1 MALALV
7 ALTAMKSLFSP
18 LWYRVADLKPR
29 LRPHAEL
36 HRQRFRGDVWYV
48 LQDHQTG
55 RFHRISPVANL
66 ILSLMNGQRT
76 VRELWNIAGT
86 RAGDD
91 PPTQDEVIQLL
102 AQLHGSDLVQAEI
115 PPDIAEVA
123 ERAAKTSRREML
135 SRLRNPLALRF
146 PVFDPDRIL
155 DRTLFLVRPLFTGT
169 GFLVWLGFLLA
180 AIMIVTLNWQE
191 LTTNL
196 SDRVLATQNLFIILC
211 IYPVLKA
218 FHEMGHAYATK
229 VWGGEVHEIGVMLL
243 ILVPVPYVDASS
255 ASAFVSRRQ
264 RIIVGAGGIL
274 VELFF
279 ASIAAIVWLNASP
292 GLLRTVA
299 FNVMLIGGV
308 STIAFNGNPLLR
320 FDGYYILADL
330 LEIPNLAT
338 RANRYLFYLVQRH
351 LFRIDTEDDPV
362 TGRGEQKWFLVY
374 ALASFVYRMF
384 VALGIAFLLASKFLI
399 FGAAM
404 ALWTVVSLIVWPIVK
419 GIRFI
424 VTDSRLATNRSHAY
438 AVTGGLAAVAFLLL
452 FVVPM
457 PYAVMAEGVVW
468 IPQNAEVRSKTDGFV
483 ETVLAQPDSQVRAS
497 LPLLQLGNPLLDSR
511 VRVQEAQLEEAQDR
525 FDAARTVDRVQ
536 AEIFQ
541 EEINNIQSTLAH
553 YRKTKDDLTV
563 SADQAGQLIIPNLSD
578 LPGRYVKKGDLLAY
592 VIDNRN
598 LIVRV
603 VVTQDDIDL
612 VRSRAGKVSIRLA
625 DRLGREY
632 PARIV
637 REVPSGDQELPSLA
651 LSTKGGG
658 DIALNPASSQ
668 KPQAL
673 YNIFQFDVAPT
684 GPVHG
689 ANPGVRVYVRFDLG
703 AEPIAWRF
711 LRESQQAF
719 LSHLHL

>member
-1 MALALV
+1 
-7 ALTAMKSLFSP
+7 MKSLFSP

-36 HRQRFRGDVWYV
+36 HRQRFRGQVWYV

-76 VRELWNIAGT
+76 VRELWNIAGS

-115 PPDIAEVA
+115 PPDIAEIA
-123 ERAAKTSRREML
+123 ERGAKTSRREIL
-135 SRLRNPLALRF
+135 ARLRNPLALRF
-146 PVFDPDRIL
+146 PVFDPDRVL
-155 DRTLFLVRPLFTGT
+155 DRTLFLVRPLFTSV
-169 GFLVWLGFLLA
+169 GFAVWLAFLLT

-211 IYPVLKA
+211 IYPVLKG
-218 FHEMGHAYATK
+218 FHELGHAYATR
-229 VWGGEVHEIGVMLL
+229 VWGGEVHEIGIMLL

-255 ASAFVSRRQ
+255 ASAFASKRQ
-264 RIIVGAGGIL
+264 RIVVGAGGIL

-279 ASIAAIVWLNASP
+279 ASLAAIVWLNASP
-292 GLLRTVA
+292 GLVRTIA

-320 FDGYYILADL
+320 FDGYYMLADL

-338 RANRYLFYLVQRH
+338 RANRYLFYLTQRY
-351 LFRIDTEDDPV
+351 LFQVDTDDDPV
-362 TGRGEQKWFLVY
+362 TGHGEPKWFVLY

-404 ALWTVVSLIVWPIVK
+404 ALWTVGNLIVWPLVK
-419 GIRFI
+419 GVRFI
-424 VTDSRLATNRSHAY
+424 VSDQRLAANRSRAY
-438 AVTGGLAAVAFLLL
+438 AVTGGLAALAFLLL
-452 FVVPM
+452 FVVPT
-457 PYAVMAEGVVW
+457 PYAIVAEGVVW

-483 ETVLAQPDSQVRAS
+483 ETITAQPDSQVKAQS
-497 LPLLQLGNPLLDSR
+497 TLLQLGNPLLDSR
-511 VRVQEAQLEEAQDR
+511 VMVQEAQLQEAQNR
-525 FDAARTVDRVQ
+525 YDAARVIDRVQ
-536 AEIFQ
+536 AEIFL
-541 EEINNIQSTLAH
+541 EEVHNIESTLVH
-553 YRKTKDDLTV
+553 YRRTKSDLTV
-563 SADQAGQLIIPNLSD
+563 RADQSGQLIIPDVSD

-625 DRLGREY
+625 DRPETEY

-658 DIALNPASSQ
+658 AIALNPARSQ

-684 GPVHG
+684 VPVKD
-689 ANPGVRVYVRFDLG
+689 ANPGVRVYVRVDLG

-711 LRESQQAF
+711 LRASEQTF
-719 LSHLHL
+719 LNHLHL

>member
-1 MALALV
+1 
-7 ALTAMKSLFSP
+7 MKSLFSP

-36 HRQRFRGDVWYV
+36 HRQRFRGQVWYV

-76 VRELWNIAGT
+76 VRELWNIAGS

-115 PPDIAEVA
+115 PPDIAEIA
-123 ERAAKTSRREML
+123 ERGAKTSRREIL
-135 SRLRNPLALRF
+135 ARLRNPLALRF
-146 PVFDPDRIL
+146 PVFDPDRVL
-155 DRTLFLVRPLFTGT
+155 DRTLFLVRPLFTSV
-169 GFLVWLGFLLA
+169 GFAVWLAFLLT

-211 IYPVLKA
+211 IYPVLKG
-218 FHEMGHAYATK
+218 FHELGHAYATR
-229 VWGGEVHEIGVMLL
+229 VWGGEVHEIGIMLL

-255 ASAFVSRRQ
+255 ASAFASKRQ
-264 RIIVGAGGIL
+264 RIVVGAGGIL

-279 ASIAAIVWLNASP
+279 ASLAAIVWLNASP
-292 GLLRTVA
+292 GLVRTIA

-320 FDGYYILADL
+320 FDGYYMLADL

-338 RANRYLFYLVQRH
+338 RANRYLFYLTQRH
-351 LFRIDTEDDPV
+351 LFQVDTDDDPV
-362 TGRGEQKWFLVY
+362 TGHGEPKWFVLY

-404 ALWTVVSLIVWPIVK
+404 ALWTVGNLIVWPLVK
-419 GIRFI
+419 GVRFI
-424 VTDSRLATNRSHAY
+424 VSDQRLAANRSRAY
-438 AVTGGLAAVAFLLL
+438 AVTGALAALAFLLL
-452 FVVPM
+452 FVVPT
-457 PYAVMAEGVVW
+457 PYAIVAEGVVW

-483 ETVLAQPDSQVRAS
+483 ETITAQPDSQVKAQS
-497 LPLLQLGNPLLDSR
+497 TLLQLGNPLLDSR
-511 VRVQEAQLEEAQDR
+511 VMVQEAQLQEAQNR
-525 FDAARTVDRVQ
+525 YDAARVIDRVQ
-536 AEIFQ
+536 AEIFL
-541 EEINNIQSTLAH
+541 EEVHNIESTLVH
-553 YRKTKDDLTV
+553 YRRTKSDLTV
-563 SADQAGQLIIPNLSD
+563 RADQSGQLIIPDVSD

-625 DRLGREY
+625 DRPETEY

-658 DIALNPASSQ
+658 AIALNPARSQ

-684 GPVHG
+684 VPVKD
-689 ANPGVRVYVRFDLG
+689 ANPGVRVYVRVDLG

-711 LRESQQAF
+711 LRASEQTF
-719 LSHLHL
+719 LNHLHL